1 MVPGGA
7 PHLLAMAVLAA
18 VAGGL
23 AAVERKGA
31 LQLMLSRPIVLAPVM
46 GWLLGDAEGGLLLG
60 VPLELLFLG
69 GVNLGGSLP
78 DNESLLAAALTA
90 LVVPAGLAA
99 RTGVDPPLAAL
110 GLALVFPL
118 ALVGR
123 RMERASELRNL
134 QLLAVAQKRS
144 EAGDIEAA
152 RVNLRGLLLP
162 FGASAGISA
171 LAVLA
176 PPVLSSAPAT
186 SRTATPAPF
195 GGARHALWAG
205 AAGGGGKGGRSRE
218 RGRGSACRP
227 SRARWVR
234 PSRRWAMD
242 FSGWRSGP
250 PLRWPPPPPRRTWG
264 WPASRSFSRSTT
276 RCTSRRGS
284 GCSRWGIRGARA
296 WWRRSGRRISPA
308 GRRCSRR
315 PARCWPARWRRG
327 RCSRPDCRGGRFMR
341 CWSLRPWWRRS
352 RFCRGSAWRDRSISL
367 YCS

>member
-1 MVPGGA
+1 MQYNEGVFA
-7 PHLLAMAVLAA
+7 WPHLLPMAALAA
-18 VAGGL
+18 LVGGL

-31 LQLMLSRPIVLAPVM
+31 FQLMFSRPLVLAPAM
-46 GWLLGDAEGGLLLG
+46 GWALGDARGGLLLG
-60 VPLELLFLG
+60 VPLEMLFLG

-162 FGASAGISA
+162 FGASAGICA

-176 PPVLSSAPAT
+176 SPVLSWARATSSIATLAALEGGWHAIWAVAAACAVRAIRDHRAPALAAV
-186 SRTATPAPF
+186 S
-195 GGARHALWAG
+195 G
-205 AAGGGGKGGRSRE
+205 AAVIGVSLAL
-218 RGRGSACRP
+218 RGL
-227 SRARWVR
+227 W
-234 PSRRWAMD
+234 
-242 FSGWRSGP
+242 
-250 PLRWPPPPPRRTWG
+250 
-264 WPASRSFSRSTT
+264 
-276 RCTSRRGS
+276 
-284 GCSRWGIRGARA
+284 
-296 WWRRSGRRISPA
+296 
-308 GRRCSRR
+308 
-315 PARCWPARWRRG
+315 
-327 RCSRPDCRGGRFMR
+327 
-341 CWSLRPWWRRS
+341 
-352 RFCRGSAWRDRSISL
+352 
-367 YCS
+367 